1 MILVIDFSLI
11 LSLEIT
17 HIQFLVAMTTEVTEG
32 IKISVDT
39 AYEPSHSKPLKS
51 VFLFS
56 YKISIENCG
65 SETVR
70 LLRRHWHIF
79 DANGEIEEVEGKGVV
94 GEQPIL
100 DPGAS
105 HEYTSGCEL
114 STEIGKMHG
123 TYLMER
129 ISTGERFYVN
139 IPEFVMV
146 IPHALN

>member
-1 MILVIDFSLI
+1 MN
-11 LSLEIT
+11 
-17 HIQFLVAMTTEVTEG
+17 A
-32 IKISVDT
+32 
-39 AYEPSHSKPLKS
+39 A
-51 VFLFS
+51 FLFS
-56 YKISIENCG
+56 YTITIENCG

-79 DANGEIEEVEGKGVV
+79 ETSGEIREVEGKGVV

-100 DPGAS
+100 EPGAS
-105 HEYTSGCEL
+105 HEYTSACEL

-129 ISTGERFYVN
+129 FNTGERFHVN

>member
-1 MILVIDFSLI
+1 MI
-11 LSLEIT
+11 
-17 HIQFLVAMTTEVTEG
+17 TEVTEG

-39 AYEPSHSKPLKS
+39 AYEPTHSQPVNS
-51 VFLFS
+51 MFLFS
-56 YKISIENCG
+56 YTITIENCG

-79 DANGEIEEVEGKGVV
+79 ESSGEKREVEGKGVV
-94 GEQPIL
+94 GAQPTL
-100 DPGAS
+100 DPGDS
-105 HEYTSGCEL
+105 HEYTSACDL

-129 ISTGERFYVN
+129 SNTGERFYVN

-146 IPHALN
+146 VPHALN

>member
-1 MILVIDFSLI
+1 MI
-11 LSLEIT
+11 
-17 HIQFLVAMTTEVTEG
+17 TEVTEG

-39 AYEPSHSKPLKS
+39 AYVPTHSQPVNS
-51 VFLFS
+51 MFLFS
-56 YKISIENCG
+56 YTITIENCG

-79 DANGEIEEVEGKGVV
+79 ETNGERREVEGKGVV
-94 GEQPIL
+94 GEQPTL
-100 DPGAS
+100 NPGDS
-105 HEYTSGCEL
+105 HEYTSACDL

-129 ISTGERFYVN
+129 SNTGERFYVN

-146 IPHALN
+146 VPYALN

>member
-1 MILVIDFSLI
+1 MI
-11 LSLEIT
+11 
-17 HIQFLVAMTTEVTEG
+17 TEVTEG

-39 AYEPSHSKPLKS
+39 AYVPTHSQPVNS
-51 VFLFS
+51 MFLFS
-56 YKISIENCG
+56 YTITIENCG

-79 DANGEIEEVEGKGVV
+79 ETNGERREVEGKGVV
-94 GEQPIL
+94 GEQPTL
-100 DPGAS
+100 DPGDS
-105 HEYTSGCEL
+105 HEYTSACDL

-129 ISTGERFYVN
+129 SNTGERFYVN

-146 IPHALN
+146 VPHALN